1 MSPASPIF
9 GDARRRLEQM
19 RDWDVFRD
27 RLRRLPGHVRTAG
40 SLRKRALFE
49 RGYVLFQDFIPD
61 NAYDTR
67 ITVVGNRA
75 WGFTRDVRTG
85 DFRASGSGKTN
96 YDRERIHPDCIRIAF
111 AAAAA
116 LGSQSTAFDFVLRTG
131 EPLIVEFSYGYV
143 PEAVHDAGGH
153 WTADLSWHEGPS
165 WPEHVILDNLLEE
178 IKQSKTG
185 AGQ

>member
-1 MSPASPIF
+1 MATPSSSESAS
-9 GDARRRLEQM
+9 A
-19 RDWDVFRD
+19 
-27 RLRRLPGHVRTAG
+27 
-40 SLRKRALFE
+40 
-49 RGYVLFQDFIPD
+49 
-61 NAYDTR
+61 
-67 ITVVGNRA
+67 
-75 WGFTRDVRTG
+75 
-85 DFRASGSGKTN
+85 
-96 YDRERIHPDCIRIAF
+96 
-111 AAAAA
+111 
-116 LGSQSTAFDFVLRTG
+116 G